1 MIQKKQDQL
10 ETRKQQHIR
19 ENIEEYLADA
29 FCTIQ
34 MGLELIEKHIDQKQ
48 DCLTQ
53 QLDKELLRD
62 VNQRLRVLEETT
74 NSLAGMVQSHA
85 EDLYT
90 FLRPVALSSR
100 LQVLCE
106 RTNWEMQDLGLAG
119 RVRYTCECPD
129 SCVQG
134 DPVFMEAVLTNL
146 ILGFLWS
153 GDGSRDLQAKLCRS
167 GEGIE
172 LCLLME
178 NVDAQRVQQ
187 PGGQNGDLLDPD
199 GSMRLTRAY
208 CEAMNWELTIQLE
221 GGRCEARLFMPR
233 VSLQAGQ
240 LQSRH
245 AAAMDEIMQKR
256 LHRKLLLL
264 FEDDTLDEM
273 ESKT

>member
-1 MIQKKQDQL
+1 MIQKKQEQL
-10 ETRKQQHIR
+10 ETRKRQHIR

-74 NSLAGMVQSHA
+74 NSLAGMVQSRT
-85 EDLYT
+85 EELYA
-90 FLRPVALSSR
+90 FMRPVALGSR
-100 LQVLCE
+100 LQVFCE
-106 RTNWEMQDLGLAG
+106 QTNWEMQDLGFAG

-129 SCVQG
+129 DCVQG
-134 DPVFMEAVLTNL
+134 DPVFAEAVLTNL
-146 ILGFLWS
+146 ILSFLWS
-153 GDGSRDLQAKLCRS
+153 GDDSHDLQAKLCRS

-172 LCLLME
+172 LCLIME
-178 NVDAQRVQQ
+178 NVDVQRVQ
-187 PGGQNGDLLDPD
+187 PSGQDGELFDPD
-199 GSMRLTRAY
+199 SSMRLTRAY

-221 GGRCEARLFMPR
+221 GGQCEARLFMPR

-264 FEDDTLDEM
+264 FEDDALDGM
-273 ESKT
+273 ESEN